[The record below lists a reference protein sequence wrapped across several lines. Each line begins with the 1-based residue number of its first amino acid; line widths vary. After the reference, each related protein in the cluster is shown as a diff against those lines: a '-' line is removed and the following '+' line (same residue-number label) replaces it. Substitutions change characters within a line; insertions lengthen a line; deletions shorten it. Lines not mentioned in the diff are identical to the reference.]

1 MAPAPEDGIGVRTV
15 AEGEEPQQ
23 EDWRPVND
31 SRRFYGPTRLRDA
44 LARSRNLVTIR
55 VMRQIGV
62 GFARE
67 YVQRFGLPG
76 EHIPADLTAALGTAQ
91 LTPMEMATGFAVFA
105 NGGSLVTPY
114 FIDSIYAA
122 DGSLIEQATPRIA
135 CPECGGYPDPTAPP
149 VLSVPEGA
157 TAAELGGGMVP
168 PAEEETAPRAI
179 SEANAWIITDLLR
192 DVVRRGTG
200 QRARALG
207 REDLAG
213 KTGTTNEGRDAWF
226 SGFNPDVVAT
236 AWIGFDQERSLGAGE
251 EGSKT
256 ALPMWIYFMR
266 EALGGRPEHRLPMP
280 DGVVTARVNVEAT
293 QFGEEMPAT
302 SAFVFSLACRHR
314 TRPPCRRSCLR
325 G

>member
-1 MAPAPEDGIGVRTV
+1 
-15 AEGEEPQQ
+15 
-23 EDWRPVND
+23 
-31 SRRFYGPTRLRDA
+31 
-44 LARSRNLVTIR
+44 
-55 VMRQIGV
+55 
-62 GFARE
+62 
-67 YVQRFGLPG
+67 
-76 EHIPADLTAALGTAQ
+76 
-91 LTPMEMATGFAVFA
+91 MEMATGFAVFA

-280 DGVVTARVNVEAT
+280 DGVVTARVNFEAT

-302 SAFVFSLACRHR
+302 SAFEYFLADHLPAGVEGTTDESSPTSPSQRYEE
-314 TRPPCRRSCLR
+314 PIF
-325 G
+325 